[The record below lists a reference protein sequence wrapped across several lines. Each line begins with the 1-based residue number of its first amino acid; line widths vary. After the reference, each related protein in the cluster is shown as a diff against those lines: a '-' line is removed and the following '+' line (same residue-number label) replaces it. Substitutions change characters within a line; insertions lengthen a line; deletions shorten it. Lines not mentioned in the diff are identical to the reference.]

1 MEFVLNRNNKI
12 LEVVIKRKGEEQG
25 EIRLGTVEL
34 NQTYVPEMEAVLN
47 GTKKPDDTSYLM
59 IEKMQLPE
67 QEYPSLVLNEVY
79 ELKAAALSLA
89 GQNIYCFDLDF
100 DGVVFEKIGS
110 KKREGEDMILKNV
123 KLKYLPEG
131 TFTATEVSGITSQE
145 TTNTEVSVVT
155 GDKVASVTL

>member
-12 LEVVIKRKGEEQG
+12 LEVVIQRKGEKQE

-34 NQTYVPEMEAVLN
+34 NQTYVPEMEAILN
-47 GTKKPDDTSYLM
+47 GTKKPDENSYLM

-67 QEYPSLVLNEVY
+67 QEYLSLVLNEVY

-123 KLKYLPEG
+123 KLKYLSEG